1 MVRRHSAA
9 LYAGSL
15 LSVAALVSPLSR
27 LADGRLSLRMLD
39 EMLVLAVVIP
49 LLAYGVSPL
58 LSGRAASWMHPVL
71 GIIALNVVLFGS
83 QLPAVVDLT
92 SSDLVFREAAQAAF
106 MLGAF
111 LFWWPVVRPAGLS
124 AIAKI
129 GYLMVAGVPPTIPG
143 ITLAL
148 SHHLFYHAYRSIE
161 DQQVAGLLLFGT
173 AKFALVAG
181 TFVLLWRLLT
191 PQPEPPDRDGGQSS
205 TGDLPPSAPAWLQL
219 LDEDLPAEPAR
230 PRIAVPA
237 ARSRQTQSAPQRD
250 TVRPIGASRS
260 CRQEIPGVSD
270 VGN

>member
-1 MVRRHSAA
+1 MARRHRAA
-9 LYAGSL
+9 LYTGSL
-15 LSVAALVSPLSR
+15 LSVAALLAPLSPLV
-27 LADGRLSLRMLD
+27 DERLSLRMLE

-58 LSGRAASWMHPVL
+58 LSGRAASWMHPVA
-71 GIIALNVVLFGS
+71 GIIALNLVLFGS
-83 QLPAVVDLT
+83 QLPAVVDLAT
-92 SSDLVFREAAQAAF
+92 RDLLFREAGQAAF

-111 LFWWPVVRPAGLS
+111 LFWWPVVRPDGLS

-161 DQQVAGLLLFGT
+161 DQQLAGLLLFGT

-191 PQPEPPDRDGGQSS
+191 PQPEPPDRDDRPS
-205 TGDLPPSAPAWLQL
+205 TAGDLPPGAPAWLWR
-219 LDEDLPAEPAR
+219 LDEELPAEAGV
-230 PRIAVPA
+230 AELL
-237 ARSRQTQSAPQRD
+237 QRLE
-250 TVRPIGASRS
+250 R
-260 CRQEIPGVSD
+260 
-270 VGN
+270 

>member
-15 LSVAALVSPLSR
+15 LSIAALVSPLSR

-39 EMLVLAVVIP
+39 EMLVLAVAIP

-71 GIIALNVVLFGS
+71 GIVALNLVLFGS
-83 QLPAVVDLT
+83 QLPAVVDLAT
-92 SSDLVFREAAQAAF
+92 SDLVFREAAQVAF

-111 LFWWPVVRPAGLS
+111 LFWCPVVRRDGLT

-143 ITLAL
+143 MTLAL
-148 SHHLFYHAYRSIE
+148 SHHLFYHAYRSLE
-161 DQQVAGLLLFGT
+161 DQQLAGLLLFGT

-181 TFVLLWRLLT
+181 TFVMLWRILT
-191 PQPEPPDRDGGQSS
+191 PQPEPPDRDDRLSP
-205 TGDLPPSAPAWLQL
+205 TGDLPPTAPAWLWRL
-219 LDEDLPAEPAR
+219 EEELPAEASR
-230 PRIAVPA
+230 PRRPV
-237 ARSRQTQSAPQRD
+237 
-250 TVRPIGASRS
+250 PIGRY
-260 CRQEIPGVSD
+260 
-270 VGN
+270 

>member
-1 MVRRHSAA
+1 
-9 LYAGSL
+9 
-15 LSVAALVSPLSR
+15 
-27 LADGRLSLRMLD
+27 MLE

-58 LSGRAASWMHPVL
+58 LSGRAASWMHPVAGIL
-71 GIIALNVVLFGS
+71 GLNLVLFGS

-92 SSDLVFREAAQAAF
+92 TRDLVFREAVQVVF

-111 LFWWPVVRPAGLS
+111 LFWWPVVRPDGLS

-161 DQQVAGLLLFGT
+161 DQQLAGLLLFGT

-181 TFVLLWRLLT
+181 TFVMLWRVLT
-191 PQPEPPDRDGGQSS
+191 PQPEPPDRDDRQSP
-205 TGDLPPSAPAWLQL
+205 TGDLPPSAPAWLRR
-219 LDEDLPAEPAR
+219 LDEDLPAEPAL
-230 PRIAVPA
+230 PRITVPA
-237 ARSRQTQSAPQRD
+237 ARRRTRDSIQIPAPGHGRRK
-250 TVRPIGASRS
+250 VLPSG
-260 CRQEIPGVSD
+260 IPFAQ
-270 VGN
+270 